1 MEGMV
6 SNQQKGFPML
16 TIQINGIDQVRAQ
29 LGTAG
34 RQAAFAA
41 SKALNNAAFAI
52 NKQIKA
58 DMQGAF
64 QGGATAYTLRAFQV
78 NRASKQRLEASV
90 MLRTDGQG
98 GTPHSQTLAHLFTG
112 GSRQWK
118 RFEGLIRR
126 AGAMPAGSIAVPG
139 RGIRLDARGNMSKAQ
154 VAELLGALRTGLQVV
169 RRAGRGKQQKAVGYF
184 VLPQR
189 HGKLLPGI
197 YKRISTGGW
206 LGGGNASSGLQ
217 PMIVFVPMGTWRRYI
232 NLEAIAQQQ
241 LRGFVADFN
250 AQLREALKN
259 AK

>member
-1 MEGMV
+1 
-6 SNQQKGFPML
+6 ML

-34 RQAAFAA
+34 KQAAFAA
-41 SKALNNAAFAI
+41 KNALNNAAFAI

-64 QGGATAYTLRAFQV
+64 RGGATKYTLAAFKV
-78 NRASKQRLEASV
+78 EKASKQNLQATI
-90 MLRTDGQG
+90 MLRTDGNN
-98 GTPHSQTLAHLFTG
+98 PHSQTLAHLFTG

-139 RGIRLDARGNMSKAQ
+139 RGIRLDARGNMSRAQ
-154 VAELLGALRTGLQVV
+154 LAELLGALRTGLQVV

-250 AQLREALKN
+250 AQLRQALAT

>member
-1 MEGMV
+1 
-6 SNQQKGFPML
+6 ML

-34 RQAAFAA
+34 KQAAFAA
-41 SKALNNAAFAI
+41 KNALNNAAFAI

-78 NRASKQRLEASV
+78 HKASKQRLEASV
-90 MLRTDGQG
+90 MLRTDSQG
-98 GTPHSQTLAHLFTG
+98 GKSHSQTLGHLFTG

-118 RFEGLIRR
+118 KFEGLIR
-126 AGAMPAGSIAVPG
+126 ALGAMPAGTIAVPG
-139 RGIRLDARGNMSKAQ
+139 EGIKLDSRGNMSRTQ
-154 VAELLGALRTGLQVV
+154 LREILGALRSGMAVV
-169 RRAGRGKQQKAVGYF
+169 RGGRGKNPAMAVGYF
-184 VLPQR
+184 ILPKKTGR
-189 HGKLLPGI
+189 IKYPGI
-197 YKRISTGGW
+197 YKRTTTGGW
-206 LGGGNASSGLQ
+206 VGDGDANSKLM
-217 PMIVFVPMGTWRRYI
+217 PMVVFLPMGTWRRYI

>member
-1 MEGMV
+1 
-6 SNQQKGFPML
+6 ML
-16 TIQINGIDQVRAQ
+16 TIQITGIDQVRAQ
-29 LGTAG
+29 LAAAG
-34 RQAAFAA
+34 KQATFAA

-52 NKQIKA
+52 NKQIKT

-64 QGGATAYTLRAFQV
+64 QGGATPYTLRAFQV
-78 NRASKQRLEASV
+78 TKATKANLQASV
-90 MLRTDGQG
+90 MLRTDAQG

-118 RFEGLIRR
+118 KFEGLIRA

-139 RGIRLDARGNMSKAQ
+139 AGIKLDARGNMSRAQ
-154 VAELLGALRTGLQVV
+154 LRELLGALRTGMQVV
-169 RRAGRGKQQKAVGYF
+169 RRTGGGKTQKAVGYF

-197 YKRISTGGW
+197 YKRTTTGGW
-206 LGGGNASSGLQ
+206 VSGGKSSSGLT
-217 PMIVFVPMGTWRRYI
+217 PMLVFVPMGTWRKYI
-232 NLEAIAQQQ
+232 NLDAIAQQQ

-250 AQLREALKN
+250 NELRQALAT